1 MSATAAVEASAS
13 TTVESSAAAM
23 ESAATV
29 KAARATARETAS
41 AVESTARKTA
51 PGEAA
56 SGKAA
61 TAPTTSAPTPAA
73 TPASPT
79 TPAPAI
85 PRTGADEETV
95 RKPRSPIIAVR
106 SARIRIIIVIA
117 VRTIRRAVIPGT
129 HSHANADLRL
139 RIRQRQHQ
147 HCNQSQI
154 FHVPHGHLPC
164 PRSALAS
171 NLRSVGLSILHLK
184 APVYLNSEDREKLP
198 NLQWLFSA
206 RVSEFSRLRP
216 APSSQQVRLLQRM
229 ENATLRSYIMRTYYA
244 HQAHLMEADFAA

>member
-1 MSATAAVEASAS
+1 MSATATVEASAS

-29 KAARATARETAS
+29 KAASAPARETAS
-41 AVESTARKTA
+41 AVESTARKTT

-171 NLRSVGLSILHLK
+171 NLRSVGLSILSLK